1 MANTEKKYASLDSL
15 STFLKNI
22 KDFFAT
28 KAEVDPILP
37 SAKSYS
43 DEGDASTL
51 ESSQVYTDTAVSQK
65 TQVQIII
72 LEEGD

>member
-1 MANTEKKYASLDSL
+1 MAKKYASLNSL
-15 STFLKNI
+15 STLVENI
-22 KDFFAT
+22 KNLFAT
-28 KAEVDPILP
+28 KADVDTILP

-43 DEGDASTL
+43 DVGDASTL

-65 TQVQIII
+65 TQVQLII